1 MIKIY
6 GKANC
11 SYCQKAKEIC
21 QQYKLDFAYYPID
34 EQPFEFLTEFMELFP
49 NAKTVPQI
57 LWDGK
62 PIGGYNELTVEIE
75 NLGLGNYGQGDF

>member
-6 GKANC
+6 GKNNC
-11 SYCQKAKEIC
+11 TYCQKAKDLC
-21 QQYKLDFAYYPID
+21 RQYKLNFTYYPID
-34 EQPFEFLTEFMELFP
+34 QNDEFFSQFMELFP

-57 LWDGK
+57 MWDNK
-62 PIGGYNELTVEIE
+62 PIGGYNELTAEIE